1 MTSVDDVLLSR
12 QGALGH
18 ITLNRP
24 KALNALTHEM
34 CASILGQLL
43 EWTRDSDVKAVLID
57 AVPGR
62 AFCAGGDLRAIYES
76 GRKHDGTAQAF
87 FTTEYRL
94 NAAVKHFPK
103 PYVALIDGIAMG
115 GGVGVS
121 VHGSHRVVSENALFA
136 MPETGIGLFPDV
148 GGSYF
153 LPRLPGELGMYLA
166 LTGARIG
173 PSDMLYT
180 GAATHFI
187 PAAKFAAIAPR
198 LAKGEPVDRVL
209 ESMNE
214 QPGPP
219 PLADHRAVIDRVFS
233 ASSMEDLMER
243 LNEAGAWGRE
253 TASLLRERS
262 PTSLKLTFRQMREGR
277 RLDFDSCM
285 RMEYRL
291 TNRVLAGHDFYEGV
305 RVTLIDKG
313 KRPHW
318 QPPTLDAVSDAAI
331 APFFVTLGDQEL
343 IVNGQIGTERL
354 RPR

>member
-1 MTSVDDVLLSR
+1 MPSVRDVLLR
-12 QGALGH
+12 REGALGH

-34 CASILGQLL
+34 CASILGQLQ
-43 EWTRDSDVKAVLID
+43 EWARDPGVKSVLID

-121 VHGSHRVVSENALFA
+121 VHGSHLVASENALFA

-153 LPRLPGELGMYLA
+153 LPRLPGELGMYIA
-166 LTGARIG
+166 LTGARLA
-173 PSDMLYT
+173 PSDMVYS
-180 GAATHFI
+180 GIATHFI
-187 PAAKFAAIAPR
+187 PLAKFAGIAAR
-198 LAKGEPVDRVL
+198 LSEGEPANGVL
-209 ESMNE
+209 DSLKEDS
-214 QPGPP
+214 GPP
-219 PLADHRAVIDRVFS
+219 PLAAHRATVDRVFA
-233 ASSMEDLMER
+233 ASSVEAVVTG
-243 LNEAGAWGRE
+243 LNEAGAWGRQ
-253 TASLLRERS
+253 TASLLAANS
-262 PTSLKLTFRQMREGR
+262 PTSLKLTFRQMREGGA
-277 RLDFDSCM
+277 LDFDACM

-291 TNRVLAGHDFYEGV
+291 TSRVLEGHDFYEGV

-313 KRPHW
+313 ERPNW
-318 QPPTLDAVSDAAI
+318 QPPTLDAVCDAAI
-331 APFFVTLGDQEL
+331 ARYFAALGDKEL
-343 IVNGQIGTERL
+343 IVNGQIGTEPQ
-354 RPR
+354 PRR

>member
-1 MTSVDDVLLSR
+1 MMSVGDVLLSR
-12 QGALGH
+12 EGALGH

-34 CASILGQLL
+34 CAAILGQLQQ
-43 EWTRDSDVKAVLID
+43 WACDSDVKAVLID

-121 VHGSHRVVSENALFA
+121 VHGSHRVATENALFA

-166 LTGARIG
+166 LTGSRIG
-173 PSDMLYT
+173 PSDMAYT
-180 GAATHFI
+180 GIATHVVL
-187 PAAKFAAIAPR
+187 AAKSAAIAPR
-198 LAKGEPVDRVL
+198 LAEGELADSVL

-214 QPGPP
+214 QPGPAS
-219 PLADHRAVIDRVFS
+219 LADYRAAIDRVFS
-233 ASSMEDLMER
+233 ASSVEAVMNC
-243 LNEAGAWGRE
+243 LNEEGAWGKE
-253 TASLLRERS
+253 TASLLAERS

-277 RLDFDSCM
+277 NLDFDSCM

-291 TNRVLAGHDFYEGV
+291 TNRALEGHDFYEGV

-313 KRPHW
+313 ERPNW
-318 QPPTLDAVSDAAI
+318 RPPTLDAVSDAAI

-343 IVNGQIGTERL
+343 IVDGQIGTEPP

>member
-1 MTSVDDVLLSR
+1 MPL
-12 QGALGH
+12 
-18 ITLNRP
+18 I
-24 KALNALTHEM
+24 THEM
-34 CASILGQLL
+34 CASILRQLHDWA
-43 EWTRDSDVKAVLID
+43 EEPAVKAVLID

-76 GRKHDGTAQAF
+76 GRKDDGTAQAF

-121 VHGSHRVVSENALFA
+121 VHGSHRVASENALFA

-173 PSDMLYT
+173 SCDMIYA
-180 GAATHFI
+180 GIATHFI

-198 LAKGEPVDRVL
+198 LREGEPVTCVL
-209 ESMNE
+209 ESMKE
-214 QPGPP
+214 HSGPA
-219 PLADHRAVIDRVFS
+219 PLADHRAAIDRVFS
-233 ASSMEDLMER
+233 SPTVEDLMSGLSEIG
-243 LNEAGAWGRE
+243 EWGKQ
-253 TASLLRERS
+253 TASLLGEHS
-262 PTSLKLTFRQMREGR
+262 PTSVKLTFRQIREGR
-277 RLDFDSCM
+277 SLDFDSCM

-291 TNRVLAGHDFYEGV
+291 TNRALKGHDFYEGV
-305 RVTLIDKG
+305 RVT
-313 KRPHW
+313 P
-318 QPPTLDAVSDAAI
+318 
-331 APFFVTLGDQEL
+331 
-343 IVNGQIGTERL
+343 
-354 RPR
+354 